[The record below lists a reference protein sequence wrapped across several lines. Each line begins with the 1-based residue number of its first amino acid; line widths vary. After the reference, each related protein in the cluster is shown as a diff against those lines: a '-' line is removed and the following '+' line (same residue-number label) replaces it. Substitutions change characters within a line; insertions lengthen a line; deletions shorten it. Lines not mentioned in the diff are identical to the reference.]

1 MNRRV
6 SDTSVSLAA
15 AASMI
20 SALTTLN
27 LCVTGCAERD
37 DAPAVASPSAPGA
50 AAAPAASSRAGRV
63 LPLRDGERPLLQPI
77 HSGVGISLA
86 EGGAVVEYTRSRGK
100 PFGVA
105 YMLEPD
111 TLADHQAL
119 VLDILSEPVQRLQ
132 LCLTDAQGIV
142 WNAPATLEQTP
153 GRLRFDLSRLQPD
166 PFQNRGRTLP
176 AAAAEPS
183 SMRMLTVLDISG
195 FMGAPEVPCRWTI
208 GRIELTEGLDP
219 TRTATTGGAR

>member
-1 MNRRV
+1 MHPPLRPRP
-6 SDTSVSLAA
+6 
-15 AASMI
+15 
-20 SALTTLN
+20 
-27 LCVTGCAERD
+27 R
-37 DAPAVASPSAPGA
+37 
-50 AAAPAASSRAGRV
+50 RV
-63 LPLRDGERPLLQPI
+63 LPPHPPLPLGPDACFRSVMASVRFSSPFTPVSGSALQR
-77 HSGVGISLA
+77 VR
-86 EGGAVVEYTRSRGK
+86 VVEYTRSRGK

-195 FMGAPEVPCRWTI
+195 FMGAPEVSCRWTI